1 MKKLPLALLLLM
13 ASAVLAPALAQ
24 TKLTHKEAGEAMTT
38 ARVETAVAAF
48 SAGLSSGGRINNQ
61 HH

>member
-13 ASAVLAPALAQ
+13 ASAVLVPASAQ
-24 TKLTHKEAGEAMTT
+24 TKLTPKEAGKATTT
-38 ARVETAVAAF
+38 ARVETSVTAF
-48 SAGLSSGGRINNQ
+48 SAGPPIGGRINNQ